1 MSAWGD
7 MMKRGAGENIRGED
21 FSQIYYDNDSAKKP
35 IVVVEEKEYKD
46 YQYKILTTGD
56 YPSLDIR
63 VRSEN
68 TEVFGGYSLVVLK
81 FPDKSYELD
90 RMINPS
96 PGQVRYV
103 YTFNKDGDYIHNTEN
118 QSKDGE
124 GHKYTVQELEEYAKK
139 FIDKIIQCDVE
150 FRNELKS
157 NVCENKIKL

>member
-7 MMKRGAGENIRGED
+7 MMRRGSGEEIREEE

-68 TEVFGGYSLVVLK
+68 TEVFGGYSLIVLK

-90 RMINPS
+90 RMIVPS
-96 PGQVRYV
+96 PGQVRYT
-103 YTFNKDGDYIHNTEN
+103 YKFNQDGDYDH
-118 QSKDGE
+118 SHPDKE
-124 GHKYTVQELEEYAKK
+124 GHKYTVEELQKYAEM